1 MQNNPQD
8 VTETAHVVALDEKHT
23 PLPLW
28 GWGFRWYLELYFRGQ
43 VEVMMTIR
51 MPLMPHLASALSL
64 KWADQTTG
72 SCSLTCNTKLGFAAS
87 TLSENLPLF
96 CREQLNCCFLCCCPV
111 SPGFPTGFAPLCK
124 FNAGDTHGT
133 KSVFVTWG
141 TSLLYSWKGL
151 KASCPS

>member
-8 VTETAHVVALDEKHT
+8 VTETAHVVALDQKHI

-51 MPLMPHLASALSL
+51 MPLMPHLASALLL

-72 SCSLTCNTKLGFAAS
+72 SSFLTCNTKLGFAAS
-87 TLSENLPLF
+87 ALSENLPLF
-96 CREQLNCCFLCCCPV
+96 CREQLNCCFPCCPV
-111 SPGFPTGFAPLCK
+111 SLGFPSGFAPLCK
-124 FNAGDTHGT
+124 FNAGNY
-133 KSVFVTWG
+133 TWNQVS
-141 TSLLYSWKGL
+141 SLSPGVRGQ
-151 KASCPS
+151 S